1 MRTHPTMRFGDVLVV
16 FEGRHRITWRRSGR
30 AEWTPVALWPDSR
43 QAAMV
48 RRHIA
53 VREPL
58 LVVVERPESTITL
71 LGEQLA
77 AAPPAVAALADGSG
91 DAVDLRL
98 AAFDWLPEE
107 ERERGLRFLRAS
119 AERAERLPA
128 SLLTPVVLDQ
138 PDRADAGVR
147 FLHVRRPWVHL
158 ERDLGA
164 VVEITFGERALAAA

>member
-1 MRTHPTMRFGDVLVV
+1 MAPQ
-16 FEGRHRITWRRSGR
+16 R
-30 AEWTPVALWPDSR
+30 ARGVDAGGAV
-43 QAAMV
+43 AAMV

-58 LVVVERPESTITL
+58 LVVVERPETTITL

-119 AERAERLPA
+119 MPKN
-128 SLLTPVVLDQ
+128 
-138 PDRADAGVR
+138 
-147 FLHVRRPWVHL
+147 
-158 ERDLGA
+158 
-164 VVEITFGERALAAA
+164 